1 MTGTVM
7 PPQGPGAPRRDQQ
20 TNPARWANPP
30 QPSAPQRANAP
41 MMPPA
46 PRTGASVPAGQA
58 PQPVSQP
65 STMRMPQRQAAAPA
79 TSPQM
84 PAPLQQRPAS
94 DQTRTFFG
102 GVHFGPE
109 TVVVIEDGDASV
121 YPLAGHEVWAL
132 GRAMSQEPGVPT
144 LRVRSS
150 IVSSHHGRF
159 VLDSGRWFYQSQHT
173 TNPTYINGMQL
184 QPDTRYA
191 LNDGDLIRIDG
202 ALDNPDAQGVIIV
215 FTVDQNLG
223 LWKSYRLPRQ
233 EGRTTYIGRADAPD
247 TIVQNVPYVSR
258 RHARIDYIRGH
269 YVIRDIRSRIGTYI
283 DGQPLRGAHTLREKD
298 VIAIGDC
305 RFYFTKG
312 TIVYDKRVGAGA
324 IAAAKP
330 TPAPSI
336 AVPAAAPAHAVPLA
350 PRVTTTLGK
359 AGAAP
364 VAGISVPVQAAAA
377 QPIMLDV
384 QIDDKTVGGRHPKTL
399 LKDIHFQIPQH
410 SLVAIIGTSGAGK
423 TLLLNCLS
431 GKDTLYN
438 GHTLYKNQE
447 DLRAHYKNLGPMIGY
462 VQQSN
467 VFLQE
472 LTVFEEI
479 YSSAKLR
486 MAEDSSRA
494 EIKEQVDSVL
504 HKLDIYALKDSPIKK
519 LSGGQK
525 RRVSVARELV
535 GYKPVLCLDEPDAGL
550 SYIDKDKLF
559 TKLRDIVHPP
569 FPQEGRAGGDG
580 SERVLSII
588 MVIHEIDMLEMFDE
602 VIVVA
607 SPKAKDPGMRN
618 PGRLAFAGS
627 PHDAL
632 AHFGDAKSF
641 REMFKNLNG
650 QISDPDHI
658 TFEPY
663 EVPGLAPQRAVGK

>member
-1 MTGTVM
+1 MSGTPM
-7 PPQGPGAPRRDQQ
+7 PPQRPAPL
-20 TNPARWANPP
+20 NPVRPP
-30 QPSAPQRANAP
+30 QAGVNRS
-41 MMPPA
+41 MPA
-46 PRTGASVPAGQA
+46 PRQSQGV
-58 PQPVSQP
+58 PQPRVAAPRPQQP
-65 STMRMPQRQAAAPA
+65 PRAAA
-79 TSPQM
+79 
-84 PAPLQQRPAS
+84 

-102 GVHFGPE
+102 GGHFGPE
-109 TVVVIEDGDASV
+109 TVVIIEDGNASV
-121 YPLAGHEVWAL
+121 YPLAGHEVWAF
-132 GRAMSQEPGVPT
+132 GRAMSQDPGVPT
-144 LRVRSS
+144 LRVHSS
-150 IVSSHHGRF
+150 IVSANHGAF
-159 VLDSGRWFYQSQHT
+159 VFNDGRWHYQSRQT
-173 TNPTYINGMQL
+173 TNPTYINGRRL
-184 QPDTRYA
+184 QPDARYPLA
-191 LNDGDLIRIDG
+191 DGDLIRIDG
-202 ALDNPDAQGVIIV
+202 DLGNPDAQGVIII

-223 LWKSYRLPRQ
+223 LWRSYPLPRQ
-233 EGRTTYIGRADAPD
+233 EGRTTYIGRAAAPD

-258 RHARIDYIRGH
+258 RHARIDFVRGQ
-269 YVIRDIRSRIGTYI
+269 YVIRDIKSRIGTYI
-283 DGQPLRGAHTLREKD
+283 DGRPLRGAHVLQEKD

-312 TIVYDKRVGAGA
+312 TIVYDQRVGAGVR
-324 IAAAKP
+324 AAAQP
-330 TPAPSI
+330 TPMPSI
-336 AVPAAAPAHAVPLA
+336 AVPAPAAATGPLA
-350 PRVTTTLGK
+350 MPAPITTALGK
-359 AGAAP
+359 RPASPAP
-364 VAGISVPVQAAAA
+364 STAVQPTAA
-377 QPIMLDV
+377 QIAQPVMLDV

-431 GKDTLYN
+431 GKDSLYN
-438 GHTLYKNQE
+438 GRTLYKNQE

-569 FPQEGRAGGDG
+569 RDMQRQEEDG

-588 MVIHEIDMLEMFDE
+588 MVIHEIDMLDMFDE
-602 VIVVA
+602 VVVVA
-607 SPKAKDPGMRN
+607 SPRAKDPKTRN
-618 PGRLAFAGS
+618 PGRLAFAGT
-627 PHDAL
+627 PADAL
-632 AHFGDAKSF
+632 RHFGGAKDF
-641 REMFKNLNG
+641 REMFKNLND

-658 TFEPY
+658 TFKPY
-663 EVPGLAPQRAVGK
+663 EVPGLAPQRPVGA

>member
-1 MTGTVM
+1 MSGTAM
-7 PPQGPGAPRRDQQ
+7 PPQRPTPP
-20 TNPARWANPP
+20 NPAQP
-30 QPSAPQRANAP
+30 QRPQSGMNRPAPVPRQPQGLRARAPQVR
-41 MMPPA
+41 PPA
-46 PRTGASVPAGQA
+46 ARPQYPTLQQPPR
-58 PQPVSQP
+58 
-65 STMRMPQRQAAAPA
+65 AAAP
-79 TSPQM
+79 
-84 PAPLQQRPAS
+84 RPGA
-94 DQTRTFFG
+94 DQTRTFLG
-102 GVHFGPE
+102 GLHFGPE
-109 TVVVIEDGDASV
+109 TVVVIEDGNASV

-132 GRAMSQEPGVPT
+132 GRVMSREPGVPT
-144 LRVRSS
+144 LRVHSS
-150 IVSSHHGRF
+150 IVSANHGAF
-159 VLDSGRWFYQSQHT
+159 VFNDGRWHYQSRQT
-173 TNPTYINGMQL
+173 TNPTYINGRRL
-184 QPDTRYA
+184 QPDARYPLA
-191 LNDGDLIRIDG
+191 DGDLIRIDG
-202 ALDNPDAQGVIIV
+202 DLGNPDVQGVIII

-223 LWKSYRLPRQ
+223 LWRSYPLPRQ
-233 EGRTTYIGRADAPD
+233 EGRTTYIGRASAPD

-258 RHARIDYIRGH
+258 RHARIDFVRGQ
-269 YVIRDIRSRIGTYI
+269 YVIRDIKSRIGTYI
-283 DGQPLRGAHTLREKD
+283 DGRPLRGAHVLQEKD

-312 TIVYDKRVGAGA
+312 TIVYDQRVGAGVR
-324 IAAAKP
+324 AAAQP

-336 AVPAAAPAHAVPLA
+336 AVPAPAAATGPLMPAPITTALGKRPASPAPSTAVQPAPAQ
-350 PRVTTTLGK
+350 
-359 AGAAP
+359 
-364 VAGISVPVQAAAA
+364 IA
-377 QPIMLDV
+377 QPVMLDV

-431 GKDTLYN
+431 GKDSLYN
-438 GHTLYKNQE
+438 GHTRYKNQE

-467 VFLQE
+467 VFLPE

-494 EIKEQVDSVL
+494 EIQEQVDSVL
-504 HKLDIYALKDSPIKK
+504 RKLDIYALKDSPIKK

-569 FPQEGRAGGDG
+569 RDMQRTAGEDG

-588 MVIHEIDMLEMFDE
+588 MVIHEIDMLDMFDE

-607 SPKAKDPGMRN
+607 APRAKDPGTRN
-618 PGRLAFAGS
+618 PGRLAFAGT
-627 PHDAL
+627 PADAL
-632 AHFGDAKSF
+632 RHFGGARDF
-641 REMFKNLNG
+641 REMFKNLND

-658 TFEPY
+658 TFRPY
-663 EVPGLAPQRAVGK
+663 EVPGLAPQPPLDA

>member
-1 MTGTVM
+1 MSGTPM
-7 PPQGPGAPRRDQQ
+7 PPQRPAPP
-20 TNPARWANPP
+20 NPVRPP
-30 QPSAPQRANAP
+30 QAGVNRS
-41 MMPPA
+41 MPA
-46 PRTGASVPAGQA
+46 PRQSQGV
-58 PQPVSQP
+58 PQPRVAAPRPQQP
-65 STMRMPQRQAAAPA
+65 PRAAA
-79 TSPQM
+79 
-84 PAPLQQRPAS
+84 

-102 GVHFGPE
+102 GGHFGPE
-109 TVVVIEDGDASV
+109 TVVIIEDGNASV
-121 YPLAGHEVWAL
+121 YPLAGHEVWAF
-132 GRAMSQEPGVPT
+132 GRAMSQDPGVPT
-144 LRVRSS
+144 LRVHSS
-150 IVSSHHGRF
+150 IVSANHGAF
-159 VLDSGRWFYQSQHT
+159 VLVDGRWHYQSRRT
-173 TNPTYINGMQL
+173 TNPTYINGRRL
-184 QPDTRYA
+184 QPDARYP
-191 LNDGDLIRIDG
+191 LSDGDLIRIDG
-202 ALDNPDAQGVIIV
+202 DLSNPDVQGIIII

-223 LWKSYRLPRQ
+223 LWRSYPLPRQ
-233 EGRTTYIGRADAPD
+233 EGRTTYIGRAAAPD

-258 RHARIDYIRGH
+258 RHARIDFVRGQ
-269 YVIRDIRSRIGTYI
+269 YVIRDIKSRIGTYI
-283 DGQPLRGAHTLREKD
+283 DGRPLRGAHVLQEKD

-312 TIVYDKRVGAGA
+312 TIVYDQRVGAGVR
-324 IAAAKP
+324 AAARP

-336 AVPAAAPAHAVPLA
+336 AVPAPVAATGPLA
-350 PRVTTTLGK
+350 MPAPITTALGK
-359 AGAAP
+359 RPASPAP
-364 VAGISVPVQAAAA
+364 STAVQPAAA
-377 QPIMLDV
+377 QVAQPVMLDV

-431 GKDTLYN
+431 GKDSLYN
-438 GHTLYKNQE
+438 GRTLYKNQE

-504 HKLDIYALKDSPIKK
+504 RKLDIYALKDSPIKK

-569 FPQEGRAGGDG
+569 RDMQRQEEDG

-588 MVIHEIDMLEMFDE
+588 MVIHEIDMLDMFDE
-602 VIVVA
+602 VVVVA
-607 SPKAKDPGMRN
+607 SPRAKDPKTRN
-618 PGRLAFAGS
+618 PGRLAFAGT
-627 PHDAL
+627 PADAL
-632 AHFGDAKSF
+632 RHFGGAKDF
-641 REMFKNLNG
+641 REMFKNLND
-650 QISDPDHI
+650 QISDPDRI
-658 TFEPY
+658 TFKPY
-663 EVPGLAPQRAVGK
+663 EVPGLAPQRPVGA

>member
-1 MTGTVM
+1 MSGTPM
-7 PPQGPGAPRRDQQ
+7 PPQRPAPL
-20 TNPARWANPP
+20 NPVRPP
-30 QPSAPQRANAP
+30 QAGVNRS
-41 MMPPA
+41 MPA
-46 PRTGASVPAGQA
+46 PRQSQGV
-58 PQPVSQP
+58 PQPRVAAPRPQQP
-65 STMRMPQRQAAAPA
+65 PRAAA
-79 TSPQM
+79 
-84 PAPLQQRPAS
+84 

-102 GVHFGPE
+102 GGHFGPE
-109 TVVVIEDGDASV
+109 TVVIIEDGNASV
-121 YPLAGHEVWAL
+121 YPLAGHEVWAF
-132 GRAMSQEPGVPT
+132 GRAMSQDPGVPT
-144 LRVRSS
+144 LRVHSS
-150 IVSSHHGRF
+150 IVSANHGAF
-159 VLDSGRWFYQSQHT
+159 VFNDGRWHYQSRQT
-173 TNPTYINGMQL
+173 TNPTYINGRRL
-184 QPDTRYA
+184 QPDARYPLA
-191 LNDGDLIRIDG
+191 DGDLIRIDG
-202 ALDNPDAQGVIIV
+202 DLGNPDAQGVIII

-223 LWKSYRLPRQ
+223 LWRSYPLPRQ
-233 EGRTTYIGRADAPD
+233 EGRTTYIGRAAAPD

-258 RHARIDYIRGH
+258 RHARIDFVRGQ
-269 YVIRDIRSRIGTYI
+269 YVIRDIKSRIGTYI
-283 DGQPLRGAHTLREKD
+283 DGRPLRGAHVLQEKD
-298 VIAIGDC
+298 VIAIGGC

-312 TIVYDKRVGAGA
+312 TIVYDQHVGAGVR
-324 IAAAKP
+324 AAAQP
-330 TPAPSI
+330 TPMPSI
-336 AVPAAAPAHAVPLA
+336 AVPAPAAATGPLA
-350 PRVTTTLGK
+350 MPAPITTALGK
-359 AGAAP
+359 RPASPAP
-364 VAGISVPVQAAAA
+364 STAVQPTAA
-377 QPIMLDV
+377 QIAQPVMLDV

-431 GKDTLYN
+431 GKDSLYN
-438 GHTLYKNQE
+438 GRTLYKNQE

-569 FPQEGRAGGDG
+569 RDMQRQEEDG

-588 MVIHEIDMLEMFDE
+588 MVIHEIDMLDMFDE
-602 VIVVA
+602 VVVVA
-607 SPKAKDPGMRN
+607 SPRAKDPKTRN
-618 PGRLAFAGS
+618 PGRLAFAGT
-627 PHDAL
+627 PADAL
-632 AHFGDAKSF
+632 RHFGGAKDF
-641 REMFKNLNG
+641 REMFKNLND

-658 TFEPY
+658 TFKPY
-663 EVPGLAPQRAVGK
+663 EVPGLAPQRPVGA